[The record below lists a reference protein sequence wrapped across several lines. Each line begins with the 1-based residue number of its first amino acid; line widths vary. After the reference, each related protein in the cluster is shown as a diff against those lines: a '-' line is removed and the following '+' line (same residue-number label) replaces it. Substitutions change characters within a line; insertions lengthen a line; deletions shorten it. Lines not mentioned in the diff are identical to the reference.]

1 MTTSETAPVTAD
13 NLNHLFRTS
22 VLGVMVHRDM
32 AVLYA
37 NERLSGLLQ
46 YESADALMAHGNL
59 GRHLPEGMHRRLR
72 ERWEKIIGGT
82 AMPERNR
89 LRHITLDGREIWLDC
104 TDECIL
110 WQDGEPAILST
121 ATDVSAAVEANDS
134 LLSSLRRLEASLD
147 TILEAIPTGIAIFSS
162 SGRPRIVNSA
172 MRTLFQDDPTPNAEV
187 PPIVTEILARLDGT
201 DMVETVER
209 GVVTP
214 MGRVVDLVARCMDDD
229 AVMLA
234 ATDVSDW
241 QAQQDKLR
249 HMAERDALTALFNR
263 RGFNDAVKP
272 TLRRMGDKG
281 QPCAVLVVDIDH
293 FKQIND
299 TYGHAVGDQALK
311 SVSHRLMSELRDDDV
326 IARIGGEEFCI
337 FLPGCTAETA
347 EGIANRLR
355 AKVSETPV
363 TTRHERITIT
373 ASFGLKTWDGSAPP
387 QLKDL
392 VAQADAALY
401 RAKQLG
407 RNRVVIA

>member
-1 MTTSETAPVTAD
+1 MTAPVSVED
-13 NLNHLFRTS
+13 LNHLFRTS

-37 NERLSGLLQ
+37 NERLAGLLQ
-46 YESADALMAHGNL
+46 YEDADALIAHGNL
-59 GRHLPEGMHRRLR
+59 GPHLPADMHRRLR
-72 ERWEKIIGGT
+72 ERWSNIIGGT
-82 AMPERNR
+82 EALERNR
-89 LRHITLDGREIWLDC
+89 LRHITSDGREIWLDV

-110 WQDGEPAILST
+110 WQDGKPAILST
-121 ATDVSAAVEANDS
+121 ATDVSAAVETNES

-147 TILEAIPTGIAIFSS
+147 TILEAIPTGIAIFSA

-172 MRTLFQDDPTPNAEV
+172 MRTLFQEDPTPNAEV
-187 PPIVTEILARLDGT
+187 PPVVTELLARMDSSDKG
-201 DMVETVER
+201 ETVER
-209 GVVTP
+209 GVLTP
-214 MGRVVDLVARCMDDD
+214 MGRVVDLVARRMDDD
-229 AVMLA
+229 AIMLS

-249 HMAERDALTALFNR
+249 HMAERDALTTLFNR

-272 TLRRMGDKG
+272 ALRRMGDKG
-281 QPCAVLVVDIDH
+281 QPCAVMVVDIDH

-299 TYGHAVGDQALK
+299 TYGHAIGDQALK
-311 SVSHRLMSELRDDDV
+311 SISHRLMTELRDDDV

-363 TTRHERITIT
+363 TTRHERIAIT

-387 QLKDL
+387 KLREL
-392 VAQADAALY
+392 VAEADAALY